1 MSILRETIL
10 KHLIIEKRIAQLRSQ
25 IFITY
30 NVKTHNSGHAE
41 DRQKERSIGSKTIK
55 DLIELAIDELT
66 GKIILNEVS
75 DNDDIIIR
83 SRSTGLFVP
92 VVLKEEDPYNFV
104 LIVKSAYYKETSGRP
119 QLTIWVD

>member
-1 MSILRETIL
+1 MSLLRESIR
-10 KHLIIEKRIAQLRSQ
+10 KHLLLEKRIAQLRSQ

-30 NVKTHNSGHAE
+30 DVKVDNRSHAE
-41 DRQKERSIGSKTIK
+41 DRQKERGIESKTIK

-75 DNDDIIIR
+75 DNEDIIIR
-83 SRSTGLFVP
+83 SKSTGLFVP
-92 VVLKEEDPYNFV
+92 VVLKEEDPYNFL